1 MMKRVLTMVALALA
15 TTAAAAQNITKH
27 VDPVET
33 FIGQTRM
40 LGSMGGAWK
49 AGIDAVWGLT
59 INAFDDKPNIY
70 KTELVIRAFNG
81 KRIVG
86 INAGSKL
93 ILKAGDTTIYLIT
106 PDGSQWDGGEETIVE
121 TDAEGGERLSY
132 ASEARYPIT
141 EADLELL
148 KKHGFRKYRLQV
160 EDNVYE
166 HELDERHATKFAE
179 KLSEAYKEI
188 RDLQLFMA
196 KKVNDLSDF

>member
-1 MMKRVLTMVALALA
+1 MVALALA

-49 AGIDAVWGLT
+49 AGIDAVCGLT

-70 KTELVIRAFNG
+70 KTELLIRAFNG

-160 EDNVYE
+160 EDNDTGCKWKTMSTSTNWTRDR
-166 HELDERHATKFAE
+166 LPNLRKSFRRPIRRFATCSSSWQRK
-179 KLSEAYKEI
+179 
-188 RDLQLFMA
+188 
-196 KKVNDLSDF
+196 